1 VTDVRNLTRRAR
13 ARREPVDARTHDT
26 AVASRFL
33 APKARGSVNR
43 MRRPPVVPVLIALH
57 ALLLLAPAI
66 AVPASTG
73 AAWDLHVAADAP
85 GGVPEGSKLAMRGA
99 HGQTR
104 SVLQMP
110 LGGSAAYEVT
120 IPADAILSL
129 GYTLQA
135 AAFMVETHGIAEPGR
150 VEVSFREAGG
160 EPKVIVDRRIDL
172 RARSED
178 RRWFDERIDLK
189 DLAGKHGT
197 LSFGVENV
205 GDPEKGRATTALWS
219 AARILAPAAPGPN
232 LLLITVDC
240 LRADHVGAYGYPR
253 PTTPE
258 LDRLAKGGVRFAK
271 AYANAPMTLPS
282 IPQLFTSRLFPSK
295 DDPLITSPV
304 GRAGIPNVAVVNNAW
319 IPLWLMQGGH
329 ADPPGAFDAIFTGSF
344 DARKITDLA
353 LEWLAAHAEDRFF
366 VYLHYLDAH
375 TPYSPPPE
383 LVRHFADPSYDGQIG
398 DTFGDSDGADQ
409 GKYDAADQKKIVALY
424 DAAVHHVDA
433 QIGRLLASLEK
444 SGRLDDTAV
453 VITADH
459 GEEFWDHGRFF
470 HGQSLYDELLH
481 VPLIV
486 RLPGGRGA
494 GTVVERPVS
503 LLSVGPSLVEWAG
516 LTRPPSFEGAT
527 LEAAIAAPRAPSG
540 ALLAT
545 ATQPQFP
552 TRFAIRKD
560 ADKLIESVDSGKREL
575 FDLQQDPDER
585 KDLSASAPFESAALE
600 SELERTREGL
610 RQRGFQVRV
619 VGAPGNEAQVAVE
632 LQSEPRSGTFFSVDR
647 REAAGSPHVAVSPDG
662 NRLSFSARAGSDP
675 TGFRFDRL
683 RAPANLSGA
692 DAVKLTVTIDGEP
705 ASPDA
710 IALGAAGTSPPSPVV
725 DLLQPNLTTE
735 QMPTCA
741 PPAAGARVCLWQ
753 FPGEKVQALPEIT
766 DPKVREKLR
775 ALGYLQ

>member
-1 VTDVRNLTRRAR
+1 
-13 ARREPVDARTHDT
+13 
-26 AVASRFL
+26 
-33 APKARGSVNR
+33 
-43 MRRPPVVPVLIALH
+43 MRRPPVVPVLVALH
-57 ALLLLAPAI
+57 ALLLLAPATS
-66 AVPASTG
+66 VPASTG
-73 AAWDLHVAADAP
+73 TAWDLHVAAGRP

-120 IPADAILSL
+120 IPADAVLSL

-160 EPKVIVDRRIDL
+160 EPKVLVDRRIDL

-197 LSFGVENV
+197 LTFRVENV
-205 GDPEKGRATTALWS
+205 GDTEKGRATTALWS
-219 AARILAPAAPGPN
+219 AARMLAPAPSGPN

-240 LRADHVGAYGYPR
+240 LRADHVGAYGYER
-253 PTTPE
+253 PTTPQI
-258 LDRLAKGGVRFAK
+258 DRFAKGSVRFAK

-304 GRAGIPNVAVVNNAW
+304 GRAGIANVAVVNNAW
-319 IPLWLMQGGH
+319 IPLWFMQGGH

-353 LEWLAAHAEDRFF
+353 LEWLASHAEDRFF

-375 TPYSPPPE
+375 TPYSPPPD
-383 LVRHFADPSYDGQIG
+383 LVRQFADPSYDGGIG

-409 GKYDAADQKKIVALY
+409 GKYDEADRKKIVAIY
-424 DAAVHHVDA
+424 DAAVHYVDD
-433 QIGRLLASLEK
+433 QIGRLLESLEK
-444 SGRLDDTAV
+444 SGRLENTV
-453 VITADH
+453 VVLTADH

-486 RLPGGRGA
+486 RLPAGRSAGA
-494 GTVVERPVS
+494 VVERPVS
-503 LLSVGPSLVEWAG
+503 LLSVGPSLIEWAG
-516 LTRPPSFEGAT
+516 LTRPPSFEGET
-527 LEAAIAAPRAPSG
+527 LDGAIAEPNGAAG

-560 ADKLIESVDSGKREL
+560 TGKLIESVDTGKREL
-575 FDLQQDPDER
+575 FHLQQDPDER
-585 KDLSASAPFESAALE
+585 KDLSASAPAEAAALE
-600 SELERTREGL
+600 SDLDRTRDLL
-610 RQRGFQVRV
+610 RRRGFQVRV
-619 VGAPGNEAQVAVE
+619 VGAPGADAEVAVE
-632 LQSEPRSGTFFSVDR
+632 LQSEPKSGTFLSVDR
-647 REAAGSPHVAVSPDG
+647 REAAGNPHLTVSPDG
-662 NRLSFSARAGSDP
+662 NRLTFSARAGPEP

-683 RAPANLSGA
+683 RAPANLSGT
-692 DAVKLTVTIDGEP
+692 DAVKPTVTIDGEP
-705 ASPDA
+705 APADA
-710 IALGAAGTSPPSPVV
+710 IALGAAGTATTGPVV
-725 DLLQPNLTTE
+725 DLLQPNLTTA
-735 QMPTCA
+735 QTPTCA
-741 PPAAGARVCLWQ
+741 PPAAGVRVCLWQ
-753 FPGEKVQALPEIT
+753 FPGEKVEALPEIT